1 MNKELRELLASI
13 NAKKAEVR
21 EKAAAGDL
29 EGAKA
34 AKDELQKMQEKFDLL
49 ARAIKGK
56 ISDKMTTTDIF
67 SDDELEDSSYQYEGE
82 LEFEVNAL
90 APQDRALIFNNLYK
104 NGFLV
109 LNSDDK
115 PPMLAVG
122 YRFKHLNGKYTF
134 AWRYCIKFNQG
145 SDEEHNTEENSKPNP
160 TTATLKAT
168 VYRRKKDHRIGI
180 EVDESQLIAADTD
193 AATAIQNWFAEVKE
207 LPEESGS

>member
-1 MNKELRELLASI
+1 MPENETTTRTTVRSRPCSFKDIYLAKVTEDSET
-13 NAKKAEVR
+13 AYTVETPV
-21 EKAAAGDL
+21 
-29 EGAKA
+29 
-34 AKDELQKMQEKFDLL
+34 KF

-82 LEFEVNAL
+82 IGFEVNAL

-207 LPEESGS
+207 LPEESVIGS

>member
-1 MNKELRELLASI
+1 MPENETTTRTTVRSRPCSFKDIYLAKVTEDSET
-13 NAKKAEVR
+13 AYTAETPV
-21 EKAAAGDL
+21 
-29 EGAKA
+29 
-34 AKDELQKMQEKFDLL
+34 KF

-207 LPEESGS
+207 LPEESVIGS